1 MRMILIYNIVKMN
14 KNITLN
20 HKNPKYIENYVRGLT
35 EDLDDMADKMKKK
48 QLDVEDYQQWFSLI
62 CSALNLIESKSEKD
76 NLKI

>member
-1 MRMILIYNIVKMN
+1 MIN
-14 KNITLN
+14 KNTIEG
-20 HKNPKYIENYVRGLT
+20 KNNKHIKQYVRGLT

>member
-48 QLDVEDYQQWFSLI
+48 TAR
-62 CSALNLIESKSEKD
+62 C
-76 NLKI
+76 